1 MNPTRPAPTIDR
13 PPLWTALDFSALRGA
28 GAQDAL
34 ERLGVLRALGYA
46 HTRQSALALLERAG
60 RGVRLSPAEEERIAR
75 LATRLTDMWAAWTD
89 AEREE
94 FSAGY
99 LDHARQP
106 HAARPVW
113 VEAYQG
119 TPEALTSP
127 YTPHLYQAR
136 AIAFSLAH
144 PRALLAL
151 EMGLGKTLIALY
163 AAHELLARGEV
174 ARVIIAAPKSAHGAW
189 KKHLEMSARPSQVLT
204 GATPEKRERAYTELY
219 YGRVELLVITHQ
231 TLALDYAY
239 FERILSAAPGLLI
252 LDEAHKAKAQDGQIA
267 RAFEAL
273 AERAAR
279 VLGLT
284 GTPAPN
290 RVEDFYFVIDR
301 IAPGALGD
309 YQDFCARYTYRVF
322 DAWSSTQ
329 GASYTA
335 GALRADTLGELHERL
350 KRVLF
355 VRTAT
360 DPDARLDLPPRVDL
374 APRVEL
380 DEIQRRILRALAH
393 AQIERE
399 EHPDAHAEALSG
411 ARGHLAQIA
420 AEGATANAAALGV
433 RIEQLGISPALFSPA
448 FARLAP
454 EYEAPKLTLIADQ
467 IAAHLSADPDA
478 GAVLFCEYTGA
489 LELARAA
496 LVRRGV
502 PPDLI
507 ALYTGDTS
515 PTRRAEIERGLNSGA
530 LRVVCGQT
538 RALETG
544 ANLQERADFVAHLST
559 PWSPDTLAQST
570 ARVYRQGQRRP
581 VKVLRPSST
590 PLEEAKNAALTAK
603 IMRAAALTGALTDA
617 DARIIETSAD
627 PRKRR
632 AQRAL
637 FERGAYS
644 YAIITELLDLPTPR
658 EGGPCTR

>member
-1 MNPTRPAPTIDR
+1 MSAARPAPTIDR
-13 PPLWTALDFSALRGA
+13 PPLWTALAFEAMRRAD
-28 GAQDAL
+28 AQDHL
-34 ERLGVLRALGYA
+34 DGLGVLRALGYA
-46 HTRQSALALLERAG
+46 HTRASALELLQRAG
-60 RGVRLSPAEEERIAR
+60 RGARLSASEEERLAR

-89 AEREE
+89 AEREA

-99 LDHARQP
+99 LDHERQP
-106 HAARPVW
+106 LSARPVW
-113 VEAYQG
+113 VDTYAD
-119 TPEALTSP
+119 TPAGLSSP

-163 AAHELLARGEV
+163 TAQELLNRGEV
-174 ARVIIAAPKSAHGAW
+174 RRVIIAAPKSAHNAW
-189 KKHLEMSARPSQVLT
+189 TKHLKMSARASQVLT
-204 GATPEKRERAYTELY
+204 GATPEKREGAYTRLYNGEL
-219 YGRVELLVITHQ
+219 ELLVITHQ

-239 FERILSAAPGLLI
+239 FAKILSTQPALLI

-290 RVEDFYFVIDR
+290 RVEDFYLVVDR
-301 IAPGALGD
+301 IAPGALGG
-309 YQDFCARYTYRVF
+309 YQEFCDRYTYRVY
-322 DAWSSTQ
+322 DAWSSTE

-335 GALRADTLGELHERL
+335 GALRADRLGELYERL
-350 KRVLF
+350 KGVLF

-360 DPDARLDLPPRVDL
+360 DPDARLDLPPRRDL
-374 APRVEL
+374 APRLEL

-399 EHPDAHAEALSG
+399 EAPAEYEAALRG
-411 ARGHLAQIA
+411 ERGHLAQIA
-420 AEGATANAAALGV
+420 AEGATANAQALGV
-433 RIEQLGISPALFSPA
+433 RIEQLGISPALFSPT

-454 EYEAPKLTLIADQ
+454 HYESPKLALIADQ
-467 IAAHLSADPDA
+467 VAAHLSADPTA
-478 GAVLFCEYTGA
+478 GAVIFCEYTEG
-489 LELARAA
+489 LSLARAA
-496 LVRRGV
+496 LIRRGLAGELI
-502 PPDLI
+502 DLYI
-507 ALYTGDTS
+507 GETS
-515 PTRRAEIERGLNSGA
+515 AKQRAEIEGRLNSGA
-530 LRVVCGQT
+530 ARVVCGQT

-544 ANLQERADFVAHLST
+544 ANLQERADYVAHLST

-570 ARVYRQGQRRP
+570 ARVYRQGQRRA
-581 VKVLRPSST
+581 VTVLRPSST

-637 FERGAYS
+637 FERGS
-644 YAIITELLDLPTPR
+644 YDYAMIAELLDLKALNR
-658 EGGPCTR
+658 